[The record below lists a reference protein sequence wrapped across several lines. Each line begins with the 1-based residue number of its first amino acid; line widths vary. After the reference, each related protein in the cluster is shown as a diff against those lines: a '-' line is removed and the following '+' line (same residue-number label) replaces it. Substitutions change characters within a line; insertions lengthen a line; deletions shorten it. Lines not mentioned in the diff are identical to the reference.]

1 VQEILRSLEGHR
13 YEALFTL
20 SILSGMRKGE
30 VLALNWSDINFKERR
45 ITVSKSLSKPRGGD
59 WRFGDT
65 KTHRVRTV
73 DMASDLVDALVKH
86 REAQELERIWNAPH
100 FNNQFNLVFTTE
112 LGTPI
117 DGHNLS
123 REWRKIVENTGLPYK
138 SIHKLRHGTASLVQQ
153 AGGTLLDASKILGH
167 SGIGITARLYSH
179 LFPENRRTLMDGVA
193 KAAAPDR

>member
-1 VQEILRSLEGHR
+1 
-13 YEALFTL
+13 
-20 SILSGMRKGE
+20 
-30 VLALNWSDINFKERR
+30 
-45 ITVSKSLSKPRGGD
+45 
-59 WRFGDT
+59 
-65 KTHRVRTV
+65 
-73 DMASDLVDALVKH
+73 MASDLVDALVKH

-123 REWRKIVENTGLPYK
+123 REWRKIVENTALPYK